1 MALWGNNDNV
11 GSGGTVTLD
20 YDNKVVSGWA
30 GTAAAGVGASFG
42 ETGFA
47 QVGDIISFGQHGS
60 GTYYGEAV
68 IVSIASTLQLTIAST
83 EALSGAAIAGAEY
96 QISQKPI
103 YTLGDATY
111 NVKRDGAPSLG
122 PIETTGTADAA
133 SGVGTDL
140 VFVSNTS
147 SFLSVGNVLVNDGNN
162 IAVSAIAATTIS
174 LGSTISAAI
183 TAGDTLTFK
192 EWEGGYDAYVYGVNQ
207 SGIATGTQFETGVG
221 WVGVTTYNDNSG
233 ALRVKKEILVAMSGI
248 TTGNPDSY
256 PPA

>member
-11 GSGGTVTLD
+11 GSIGTVSLD
-20 YDNKVVSGWA
+20 YSNKVVSGWA
-30 GTAAAGVGASFG
+30 GTATGLGVSFG
-42 ETGFA
+42 ETGYA
-47 QVGDIISFGQHGS
+47 QAGDIISFGQHGS

-96 QISQKPI
+96 QISQKPM
-103 YTLGDATY
+103 YTIGDATY

-140 VFVSNTS
+140 IFVSNTS

-162 IAVSAIAATTIS
+162 LAVSAIAATTIS
-174 LGSTISAAI
+174 LGTTISAAI
-183 TAGDTLTFK
+183 TAGDTLTFN
-192 EWEGGYDAYVYGVNQ
+192 EWEGGYDAYGYGVNQ